1 MSAKKPVVTL
11 ERKTQ
16 QALDLFEKGM
26 KALGKRDYEKALGVF
41 DEVVADHAGE
51 AEVVER
57 ARSYRALCQRA
68 MGEAKR
74 PTFRPKS
81 FEDLLNHGVFLHN
94 RGDYEEAMRF
104 LKQAAE
110 IHPRN
115 EHVLYCLAATASRAG
130 ELATALKALRSAIV
144 ANPASRAQ
152 AKSDADFDPIRHH
165 DEFSE
170 IVSSQAS

>member
-1 MSAKKPVVTL
+1 MKKPVSTL
-11 ERKTQ
+11 ERRTQ
-16 QALDLFEKGM
+16 QALERFEKGM
-26 KALGKRDYEKALGVF
+26 KALGKRDYEKALGLF
-41 DEVVADHAGE
+41 DEVISDHAGE

-57 ARSYRALCQRA
+57 ARSYRSLCQRA
-68 MGEAKR
+68 MGEARR
-74 PTFRPKS
+74 PAFRPKG

-94 RGDYEEAMRF
+94 RGDYGEALKF
-104 LKQAAE
+104 LRQAAE

-152 AKSDADFDPIRHH
+152 AKADADFDPIRHH
-165 DEFSE
+165 DEFLD